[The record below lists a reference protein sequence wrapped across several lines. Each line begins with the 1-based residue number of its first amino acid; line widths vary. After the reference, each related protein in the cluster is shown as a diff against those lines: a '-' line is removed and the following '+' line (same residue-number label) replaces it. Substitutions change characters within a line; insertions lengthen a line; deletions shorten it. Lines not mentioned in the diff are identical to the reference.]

1 MTRAYI
7 RAVATHV
14 SEQVVTN
21 DDLSRF
27 LDTNDEWIR
36 TRTGIQERRIFDRE
50 NKDLKS
56 SDLGAEA
63 ARKLLEKTGTDPLEI
78 DAIILGSLH
87 PDYTFPATACVVQA
101 KIGCLNAFAY
111 DITAAC
117 AFLPFAL
124 NQADMLIR
132 TGQCRKVLVIGAEL
146 ISRAVDWT
154 DRNTCVLFGDAG
166 AAVLVEA
173 TEEEN
178 RGILGSHLK
187 SDGRATSILTY
198 HQASAED
205 PYLRMDGKQ
214 VFRMAVTEMA
224 ASVRKVLEGI
234 GSSVDQIDLLVPHQ
248 ANIRILEATGDKLG
262 LPAEKVMVN
271 VQKYGNTSSASIVLA
286 LEEALETG
294 RVKSG
299 DLLVLTGIG
308 GGMSWGSVA
317 VRW

>member
-1 MTRAYI
+1 LTRAYI